1 LSARLSPV
9 PPANGTC
16 TTLVYRR
23 RRRERA
29 VLYRLVQQL
38 LESWLAARREADPD
52 GVPIPRHVERELRGY
67 LAAVLIE
74 AADRSGLERLLRYC
88 ACPAFASERLSWD
101 GSDQPVR
108 YCLTKPLPTGQTELA
123 LTPLELLDRLAALM
137 PLPRGH
143 CHHYAGLFVGVQG
156 SDWNTDRVDEIRAQ
170 AYLADLLPGQ
180 PAHLSCPTHSY
191 SDSLGTPRLVPHIGP
206 RSASRVSSFT
216 GSDPA
221 SSLLNFVFSASS
233 AMSRLA
239 SIPFMSPC
247 SILR

>member
-1 LSARLSPV
+1 VALAYSGGLSVRRSPRIQSHELLVLLGPARLCVCSGSICAAASGPTTTIVRWSTSHGQTWLSARLSPV

-52 GVPIPRHVERELRGY
+52 GVPIPRHFERELRGY

-108 YCLTKPLPTGQTELA
+108 YRLTKPPPTGQTELA
-123 LTPLELLDRLAALM
+123 LTRLELLDRLAALM
-137 PLPRGH
+137 TLPRGH
-143 CHHYAGLFVGVQG
+143 CHHYAGQFVCIQV
-156 SDWNTDRVDEIRAQ
+156 SNWNTDRVDEIRA
-170 AYLADLLPGQ
+170 
-180 PAHLSCPTHSY
+180 
-191 SDSLGTPRLVPHIGP
+191 
-206 RSASRVSSFT
+206 
-216 GSDPA
+216 
-221 SSLLNFVFSASS
+221 
-233 AMSRLA
+233 
-239 SIPFMSPC
+239 
-247 SILR
+247 